1 MSLAPRAAKATG
13 GEKPGYNQRARD
25 ADGQADGEDGLRQVG
40 SPEAAAAGRNA
51 KEARN
56 RGQNGRIRD

>member
-1 MSLAPRAAKATG
+1 
-13 GEKPGYNQRARD
+13 
-25 ADGQADGEDGLRQVG
+25 LRQVG

-56 RGQNGRIRD
+56 RGQNGRIRG